1 MRGLLTNRFV
11 LAALVVVVL
20 GGLYSVA
27 GLAHPVVFAQGAQL
41 RPPARAA
48 VSAAVRACPAPGT
61 AGATAGGIAI
71 AAAPAAAAR
80 ARRW

>member
-1 MRGLLTNRFV
+1 MRSLLTNRFV

-27 GLAHPVVFAQGAQL
+27 GLAHPVVFAEGAQL

-48 VSAAVRACPAPGT
+48 VSFNS
-61 AGATAGGIAI
+61 ATA
-71 AAAPAAAAR
+71 R
-80 ARRW
+80 